1 MVEKAKPIYA
11 AEIPPRAWRRRMILV
26 DNLSVRASIM
36 DRVNPNVSLLLLTP
50 LVDLRRSAC
59 VILKPYQHQ

>member
-1 MVEKAKPIYA
+1 MVEKANPIYA
-11 AEIPPRAWRRRMILV
+11 AEILPRAWRRRMVLV

-36 DRVNPNVSLLLLTP
+36 DRVNPNVSLLQLTP

-59 VILKPYQHQ
+59 VIFNPYQHH